1 MRNAV
6 LEMAED
12 LQVASGTL
20 VALGKLE
27 AADGRYVDVEG
38 TVQTLWE
45 PSSPKIAQ
53 VGLLS
58 DETGKTKFTSWVKS
72 RAPIVAE
79 GDRVRN
85 REAARNWY
93 RGCCSIVLIGWTIVT
108 FPERDAW
115 WGRAGPRGSSLA

>member
-45 PSSPKIAQ
+45 PSSPKIA
-53 VGLLS
+53 
-58 DETGKTKFTSWVKS
+58 
-72 RAPIVAE
+72 
-79 GDRVRN
+79 
-85 REAARNWY
+85 
-93 RGCCSIVLIGWTIVT
+93 
-108 FPERDAW
+108 
-115 WGRAGPRGSSLA
+115 